1 MDFRC
6 LGGQK
11 VSRRMAADGGG
22 WDGSRT
28 PIIPL
33 LDDSMMACWRI
44 PWIDDVMSG
53 WWSDECG
60 WRMVW
65 IVNGEWWIDDWN
77 DWMEG
82 LLTRS
87 SYIMCKINFHFF
99 FQHMV
104 WVFYGGFDLRDLSR
118 TTQNEKLPL
127 KSVQTPNMN
136 FLKPKKTH
144 FVFCSWF
151 SRPRNQTNR
160 HLLHFLHS
168 TWQIQTF

>member
-1 MDFRC
+1 MDLHWFSWISGVWGDRRFP
-6 LGGQK
+6 GGW
-11 VSRRMAADGGG
+11 RRMAADGGI

-87 SYIMCKINFHFF
+87 SLRSSADLLVGLRATRKPKNPQEPLWNLHATAPNLFTGYRLCRRAPTLDFLMFGYMIFINSHWFWLIF
-99 FQHMV
+99 
-104 WVFYGGFDLRDLSR
+104 
-118 TTQNEKLPL
+118 
-127 KSVQTPNMN
+127 MN
-136 FLKPKKTH
+136 FNG
-144 FVFCSWF
+144 F
-151 SRPRNQTNR
+151 
-160 HLLHFLHS
+160 
-168 TWQIQTF
+168 